1 VNRHRTLL
9 SVLLGLMLLVQG
21 YAASAATQAHCHGQ
35 AAMSAEGP
43 GVPAGDC
50 CKSHCPDMASCAQ
63 GAMAAPAAFSL
74 ALAPAAQAQPS
85 FVPARVL
92 TRSFALPLRPPITLH
107 G

>member
-1 VNRHRTLL
+1 MNRHRTLL

-21 YAASAATQAHCHGQ
+21 YAASATTQPPCHGQ
-35 AAMSAEGP
+35 AATSAEGH
-43 GVPAGDC
+43 GAPAGDC

-74 ALAPAAQAQPS
+74 AIASAVQAQPS
-85 FVPARVL
+85 FAPMRVL
-92 TRSFALPLRPPITLH
+92 TRASTLPLRPPITLH